1 MKQSKKLYDLTDKE
15 RSLFDFYLQT
25 LNKSLRMFAYTDLPV
40 PAIQFEKQ
48 LQENGYTV
56 VFEYQ
61 DKIYCNSGSLTGQD
75 KSPYG
80 EPTQAII
87 NIPALNLSKTFDLE
101 TEAVL
106 VKNDFLQVGLKPL
119 LLSKGTQIIENRLT
133 MYLKNVLSR
142 APFTI
147 TANSDKSIQSA
158 QAFINKL
165 VSGDLAVIAEDSF
178 LKDVNVNSLTQ
189 TGQANMQDLINYQT
203 YLYGQLYSEIGL
215 PGLTN
220 EKQERLVTSEVE
232 SQQATIRPLVDNML
246 ECRKQGVDKMNKLF
260 NGNTAVELDSV
271 WNNVKQKQEAEVAKA
286 QKTNSGDE
294 VKTEPKQEQE
304 PKQDQEPKQEPESKQ
319 EPEKDSDQ

>member
-1 MKQSKKLYDLTDKE
+1 MKASKKLYDLTDKE
-15 RSLFDFYLQT
+15 RSLFDFYQQT
-25 LNKSLRMFAYTDLPV
+25 LNKSLRMFAYTNLPV
-40 PAIQFEKQ
+40 PIIQFEKQ

-61 DKIYCNSGSLTGQD
+61 GKIYCNSGSLTGQD
-75 KSPYG
+75 KSPYE

-106 VKNDFLQVGLKPL
+106 VKNDFLQVGLRPL
-119 LLSKGTQIIENRLT
+119 VLSKGTQIIENRLT

-158 QAFINKL
+158 QTFINKL
-165 VSGDLAVIAEDSF
+165 TSGDLAVIAEDSF
-178 LKDVNVNSLTQ
+178 LKDVDVNSLTQ

-220 EKQERLVTSEVE
+220 EKQERLISSEVE

-246 ECRKQGVDKMNKLF
+246 ECRQRGIEQMNKLF

-271 WNNVKQKQEAEVAKA
+271 WNNVKQKQESEL
-286 QKTNSGDE
+286 
-294 VKTEPKQEQE
+294 PKQEKTNAGDEEKPELDSE
-304 PKQDQEPKQEPESKQ
+304 PQ
-319 EPEKDSDQ
+319 KDSEEE